1 MKYILIFLLAINFCY
16 SQDLSR
22 EKLTFSWL
30 TQSSSVSAAT
40 FTEPTRPD
48 SSLVL
53 KLNLFELSSLY
64 QERTLS
70 PGGVPL
76 TAVAINTDP
85 VGTILDQSLA
95 TQYMT
100 ATGATTIPLLS
111 ADGLTFDGSNDR
123 IDLPLSTV
131 YLKPLHAT
139 TATWSIRFWIKKGLD
154 GSAKPFMGTQTFSAT
169 QNGFYFQLT
178 AANKLRI
185 YIADGVAPAMIDYTT
200 TASLTVAMGATP
212 VQININAPGGSN
224 ASSVTI
230 GSTTE
235 TFTVTGG
242 SSSNATNSLFI
253 GGDGTNFFT
262 GSIARSVEI
271 RSRVLTSQELTD
283 YQSYNPTVTATQFT
297 PVKQWEINFNDGSRI
312 FSDAGGTTPI
322 TNGGFVRVIDNRISI
337 PFASSTGAIVRRL
350 TSASDG
356 ASPLWRQS
364 DLNGKSVV
372 EYDGTGNQTLTYS
385 VNAYPELAAVSTT
398 IIVSKNDDPTFGS
411 HMLKDGQYITFTGS
425 GYSGNSG
432 GTGDA
437 AQPYTVMHS
446 ATGVSNN
453 AKTSRADGFNIVVF
467 RRVGASIDLWTQ
479 EKVKYSQPTGFGSF
493 TVTDIGVAYSN
504 GVPNWHLDGK
514 YALMEKYVGYLTDS
528 QVLEKITY
536 LMYVYNISGTL

>member
-1 MKYILIFLLAINFCY
+1 MKLKIILLL
-16 SQDLSR
+16 
-22 EKLTFSWL
+22 LTICIGSKAQNKRIAVDWFMEG
-30 TQSSSVSAAT
+30 TASVVVPT

-48 SSLVL
+48 SSLAL
-53 KLNLFELSSLY
+53 KLNLYELSSMF

-70 PGGVPL
+70 PGGIPL

-85 VGTILDQSLA
+85 IGTILDQSLS
-95 TQYMT
+95 TQYMF
-100 ATGATTIPLLS
+100 ASGATTIPLLS
-111 ADGLTFDGSNDR
+111 ADGMTFDGTNDR

-154 GSAKPFMGTQTFSAT
+154 GSAKPVMGTQTFSAT
-169 QNGFYFQLT
+169 QNGFYLQLT

-230 GSTTE
+230 GATTE

-271 RSRVLTSQELTD
+271 RSRVLTNQEITD
-283 YQSYNPTVTATQFT
+283 YQSFNPTVVSAQFT
-297 PVKQWEINFNDGSRI
+297 PIKQWEINFNDGTRV

-322 TNGGFVRVIDNRISI
+322 TDGGFVRVVNNRISV
-337 PFASSTGAIVRRL
+337 PFGASTGAIVRRM
-350 TSASDG
+350 TSSADA
-356 ASPLWRQS
+356 ASPLWRQAVK
-364 DLNGKSVV
+364 NGKSVV
-372 EYDGTGNQTLTYS
+372 EYDGTGNQTLTFS
-385 VNAYPELAAVSTT
+385 TNAYPELGATSTT
-398 IIVSKNDDPTFGS
+398 FIVCKNDDPTFGS

-425 GYSGNSG
+425 AYSGNSG
-432 GTGDA
+432 ATGDA

-446 ATGVSNN
+446 STGVSGN
-453 AKTSRADGFNIVVF
+453 AKISRADGYNIIAF
-467 RRVGASIDLWTQ
+467 RRVGPSIDIWSQDLI
-479 EKVKYSQPTGFGSF
+479 KYSQPTGFGSF

-504 GVPNWHLDGK
+504 GVPNWHLDGM
-514 YALMEKYVGYLTDS
+514 YALYEKYVGYLTDQ
-528 QVLEKITY
+528 QVADKINY
-536 LMYVYNISGTL
+536 LKYIYNISGTL